1 MEDLKKSDIVAEAF
15 EKTREIRESSQNKVK
30 RLIEHSAAAISI
42 TVVLL
47 TVILYAFN
55 KGYYRV
61 YNIPI
66 EIIPLDLK
74 SYLPLAVQLC
84 GVMIYVLYYIIALL
98 KEKLISQ
105 KHGRLI
111 RMLYGWIILS
121 YIFTHNNL
129 QNAIGNVAYLVL
141 PALIPAIIEIII
153 YLINRPRKDKVVD
166 KTVHRIILEDSTR
179 DILLY
184 ELFVK
189 YGLFVPVLAVLIA
202 SPLGKIKATANL
214 SYQTCVIDEELYA
227 VIVDLDDMVLVEN
240 AEEEGNVLSIKTTS
254 YRYIPKEN
262 LVLTYQEY
270 EDVDIIQEQT

>member
-15 EKTREIRESSQNKVK
+15 EKTREIRESNQNKVK

-84 GVMIYVLYYIIALL
+84 GIMIYILYYIITLI
-98 KEKLISQ
+98 KDKLISQ

-111 RMLYGWIILS
+111 RMLYGWVILS
-121 YIFTHNNL
+121 YIFTQNNL

-141 PALIPAIIEIII
+141 PALIPAIIEILIN
-153 YLINRPRKDKVVD
+153 LINRPRKDNVVD
-166 KTVHRIILEDSTR
+166 KTVRRIVLEDSTR

-202 SPLGKIKATANL
+202 SLLGKIKATANL
-214 SYQTCVIDEELYA
+214 SYQTFVVDEELYA
-227 VIVDLDDMVLVEN
+227 VGRHGV
-240 AEEEGNVLSIKTTS
+240 S
-254 YRYIPKEN
+254 
-262 LVLTYQEY
+262 
-270 EDVDIIQEQT
+270 